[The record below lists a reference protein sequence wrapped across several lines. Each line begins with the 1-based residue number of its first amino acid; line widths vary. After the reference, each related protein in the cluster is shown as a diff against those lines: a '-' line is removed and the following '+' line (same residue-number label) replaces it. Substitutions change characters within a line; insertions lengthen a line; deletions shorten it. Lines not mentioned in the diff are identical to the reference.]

1 MNKILILG
9 SPGAGKSTFAKHLHQ
24 KTNIPLYHLD
34 NLFYREDKT
43 HLSTDEFDEKLDQ
56 ILQTTKWI
64 LDGHYNRT
72 LTKRIDACDTIFFLD
87 VELQTCLN
95 NYYGRI
101 QQERSDIPW
110 VETEIDDEFV
120 QTIIDFHTNQ
130 KYVLINQLNQLQN
143 KKLIIFKTRQE
154 ADEFLKSL

>member
-9 SPGAGKSTFAKHLHQ
+9 SPGSGKSTFAKRLHQ
-24 KTNIPLYHLD
+24 QTNIPLYHLD
-34 NLFYREDKT
+34 NLFWKEDRT
-43 HLSTDEFDEKLDQ
+43 TISNLEFDQKLDE
-56 ILQTTKWI
+56 ILETKEWI
-64 LDGHYNRT
+64 IDGQYSRT
-72 LTKRIDACDTIFFLD
+72 LPKRIDACDTIFFLN
-87 VELQTCLN
+87 VELQACLN

-110 VETEIDDEFV
+110 VETEIDETFV
-120 QTIIDFHTNQ
+120 QYIIDFHTTQ
-130 KYVLINQLNQLQN
+130 KYQLIDQLNQLEN